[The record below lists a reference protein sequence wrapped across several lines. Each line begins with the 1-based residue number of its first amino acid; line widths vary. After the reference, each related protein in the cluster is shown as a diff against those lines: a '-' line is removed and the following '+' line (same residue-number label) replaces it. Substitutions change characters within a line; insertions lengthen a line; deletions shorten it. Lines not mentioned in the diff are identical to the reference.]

1 MHLPHTSMLPDIPF
15 SRQRVLL
22 SDLKAALLQ
31 QMFFWGRDVLTGGNL
46 LIKHGFIKLPSFGL
60 KGTSCYRLDYRDGVI
75 ELHGACAG
83 WYPAEH
89 NPQPGFLFVRT
100 TGRCTAHHLHDPVI
114 PGRYDPQ
121 ALTHDTTATM
131 SGARVFAAWLA
142 DYEDCIMASQ
152 GPDYRRQCRQ
162 MLSKLP
168 KGRPW
173 LPAEQATHW
182 LRAFAQEGPRA
193 QRARAKAFTR
203 TQTPLKRPAGLALRH

>member
-1 MHLPHTSMLPDIPF
+1 MQTDIPF

-46 LIKHGFIKLPSFGL
+46 LIKHGFIKLPSPGL

-83 WYPAEH
+83 WYPNDD

-100 TGRCTAHHLHDPVI
+100 TGRCTAHYLHYPVI
-114 PGRYDPQ
+114 PGRYDSQ
-121 ALTHDTTATM
+121 ALTHDTAATM

-142 DYEDCIMASQ
+142 DYEDWIMASQ
-152 GPDYRRQCRQ
+152 GSDYRKQCRH
-162 MLSKLP
+162 MLGRLP

-173 LPAEQATHW
+173 LPADQATQW
-182 LRAFAQEGPRA
+182 LRAFAQQGAHTP
-193 QRARAKAFTR
+193 RAKAMFPKR
-203 TQTPLKRPAGLALRH
+203 TQSPHPQHADLSL